1 MVGSGLRLAWSAS
14 LLAMSDLRLGIA
26 WFTFGLAW
34 LTVGWG
40 RFTVWHGQV
49 YRWPGLNKPHEHGL
63 IIRTLI
69 MTPHPSSG
77 PAALPPEI
85 EAVGLYVKPNY
96 SEEAAK
102 LLSS

>member
-1 MVGSGLRLAWSAS
+1 
-14 LLAMSDLRLGIA
+14 MSDLRLGIA

-69 MTPHPSSG
+69 MTPHPLWWTG
-77 PAALPPEI
+77 CAAAGDRSRWLVR
-85 EAVGLYVKPNY
+85 EAELLGG
-96 SEEAAK
+96 SRQASK
-102 LLSS
+102 LLKFCLAMV